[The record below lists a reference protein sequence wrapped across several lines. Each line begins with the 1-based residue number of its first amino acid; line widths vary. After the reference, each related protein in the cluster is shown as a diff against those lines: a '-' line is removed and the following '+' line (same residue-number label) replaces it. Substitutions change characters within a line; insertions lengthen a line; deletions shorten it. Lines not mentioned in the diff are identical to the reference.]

1 MTASRGPLRAPP
13 RRAFS
18 ARSLVGNLLVT
29 LVLWLPAPTDACDEI
44 PRYVSMKP
52 KGNPEAPVSAGFT
65 AEYECRPGYRLI
77 VPLVRPTSTVCQAD
91 GTWAPPLQEI
101 CTRKSCP
108 HPGDPLNGRVE
119 GSTQF
124 GSQMNYF
131 CNEGYDLVGNSVLRC
146 ELSGNEV
153 AWSGDPPQCN
163 KILCKPPP
171 QIQNGEFTNSHK
183 DTFEYNEV
191 VTYSCKPSGGSD
203 PYSLVGNST
212 LRCSGRDKWS
222 SDPPECK
229 VVRCEFP
236 SVTNGKLVSGFGTKF
251 YYKHEVQFECNEGY
265 SLKGSPKIVCE
276 ANATWVP
283 EKPRCD
289 KVVTPPP
296 PSTTTPILSPSV
308 STPPST
314 KPPISSVTG
323 VKPSPPTKP
332 PVSSSPGS
340 TPDPGETPSKPLGGG
355 AIAGIVICVCVFLGL
370 IAGCCVYLQKKKKKG
385 ETEGTAAYST
395 YQNKSSTPAQQI
407 L

>member
-289 KVVTPPP
+289 K
-296 PSTTTPILSPSV
+296 
-308 STPPST
+308 
-314 KPPISSVTG
+314 
-323 VKPSPPTKP
+323 
-332 PVSSSPGS
+332 GS

>member
-1 MTASRGPLRAPP
+1 MTASRRP
-13 RRAFS
+13 RPFS
-18 ARSLVGNLLVT
+18 SRSFVQILLVT
-29 LVLWLPAPTDACDEI
+29 LVLRLPAPTDACDEI

-91 GTWAPPLQEI
+91 GTWAPPLQDI

-119 GSTQF
+119 GSTRF

-153 AWSGDPPQCN
+153 TWSGDPPQCN

-183 DTFEYNEV
+183 DTFEYSEV
-191 VTYSCKPSGGSD
+191 VTYKCKPSGGSD

-212 LRCSGRDKWS
+212 LRCSGRDEWS

-289 KVVTPPP
+289 KVTYLEQKFCIVNSLEILWDGVRNHHIVKRFCVDSLNKYQMENSPVATRIHLNIYNEIVTY
-296 PSTTTPILSPSV
+296 SCKPSV
-308 STPPST
+308 DQMN
-314 KPPISSVTG
+314 IHWLERA
-323 VKPSPPTKP
+323 
-332 PVSSSPGS
+332 GS
-340 TPDPGETPSKPLGGG
+340 F
-355 AIAGIVICVCVFLGL
+355 VLGL
-370 IAGCCVYLQKKKKKG
+370 ID
-385 ETEGTAAYST
+385 GTLNLLSVKV
-395 YQNKSSTPAQQI
+395 KSQ
-407 L
+407 

>member
-1 MTASRGPLRAPP
+1 MTASRRP
-13 RRAFS
+13 RPFS
-18 ARSLVGNLLVT
+18 SRSFVQILLVT
-29 LVLWLPAPTDACDEI
+29 LVLRLPAPTDACDEI

-91 GTWAPPLQEI
+91 GTWAPPLQDI

-119 GSTQF
+119 GSTRF

-153 AWSGDPPQCN
+153 TWSGDPPQCN

-183 DTFEYNEV
+183 DTFEYSEV
-191 VTYSCKPSGGSD
+191 VTYKCKPSGGSD

-212 LRCSGRDKWS
+212 LRCSGRDEWS

-229 VVRCEFP
+229 VTYLEQKFCIVNSLEILWDGVRNHHIVKRFCVDSLNKYQMENSPVATRIHLNIYNEIVTYSCKP
-236 SVTNGKLVSGFGTKF
+236 SVDQMNIHWL
-251 YYKHEVQFECNEGY
+251 ERA
-265 SLKGSPKIVCE
+265 GSFV
-276 ANATWVP
+276 
-283 EKPRCD
+283 
-289 KVVTPPP
+289 
-296 PSTTTPILSPSV
+296 
-308 STPPST
+308 
-314 KPPISSVTG
+314 
-323 VKPSPPTKP
+323 
-332 PVSSSPGS
+332 
-340 TPDPGETPSKPLGGG
+340 
-355 AIAGIVICVCVFLGL
+355 LGL
-370 IAGCCVYLQKKKKKG
+370 ID
-385 ETEGTAAYST
+385 GTLNLLSVKV
-395 YQNKSSTPAQQI
+395 KSQ
-407 L
+407 